1 MTTAIAASTFFVAS
15 HVVIIVSL
23 KKTKNKTT
31 MLGLILRVTQ
41 TVTSAFSALKIKY
54 NLQIQCERNK

>member
-1 MTTAIAASTFFVAS
+1 
-15 HVVIIVSL
+15 
-23 KKTKNKTT
+23 

-54 NLQIQCERNK
+54 NLQIQRERNKWWITSTVKELRMH